1 MKLVARLAM
10 FALVPILAAC
20 HSSDGGQAA
29 SSMALRIY
37 DVPPAQTNVLSS
49 ALARVLNKNASVTV
63 AGPGKLLI
71 YAPADTQASIEGA
84 IASLRESSPAKA
96 MPTPVEL
103 HAWIINAEPG
113 DAPDDPALKVLAPS
127 LAALRETM
135 GPSSFHLEQAV
146 SAAGSENHS
155 SSLMLENQGSI
166 QQFDFQ
172 VGAIQGDVLSMD
184 VSYNMPN
191 GGGLAIANPSHAMMG
206 VQAHL
211 DTRLGQYTLL
221 AKAPGGCATASPAPS
236 TPCEK
241 SWRLLVVRADRIDSS
256 R

>member
-1 MKLVARLAM
+1 MKLVTRLAM
-10 FALVPILAAC
+10 LTLAPMLAAC
-20 HSSDGGQAA
+20 HSSDGGQA
-29 SSMALRIY
+29 SPTMVLRIY
-37 DVPPAQTNVLSS
+37 DVPPAQTNVLSG

-71 YAPADTQASIEGA
+71 YAPTDTQASIERA
-84 IASLRESSPAKA
+84 VASLRDSSPAKA
-96 MPTPVEL
+96 IATPVEL
-103 HAWIINAEPG
+103 HAWIISAEPG
-113 DAPDDPALKVLAPS
+113 EAPDDPALKALDPS
-127 LAALRETM
+127 LAALRQTM
-135 GPSSFHLEQAV
+135 GPSSFHLEQAI

-155 SSLMLENQGSI
+155 SSLTLENQGST

-191 GGGLAIANPSHAMMG
+191 GMGMVNLGHAMMG

-221 AKAPGGCATASPAPS
+221 AKAPGSCSTASPAPS
-236 TPCEK
+236 APCEK
-241 SWRLLVVRADRIDSS
+241 SWRLLVVRADRVDSS
-256 R
+256 H